1 MKNLSVDS
9 QPMSIRTW
17 FALIILALSTFTI
30 VTTELAPIG
39 LLTPMAKGL
48 NQSESMIGLTV
59 TLYAWVGAISA
70 ILSSLFL
77 GNLSK
82 KRLLLV
88 LTLIILVSNSLC
100 ATVENYHWLLVARVI
115 GALAHGAFWAM
126 IGATAVSLVP
136 ARFIGLATSIVFGG
150 VSAASVFGVPLSN
163 YIGLNVGWR
172 LAFWLMSLLSLVAL
186 VGIALVVPKVKAS
199 SALGLQALATVLRSS
214 ALWRI
219 YAATLL
225 AITAHFAAFTFIE
238 PWLHSVGSV
247 SSSMIPVMLFVFGIA
262 GLAGNFITGIF
273 IDKWLKPLV
282 ALSVVLIAATLLT
295 LGQIGNFLSGS
306 EILVL
311 VIVWGLAVSGI
322 FVGFQTWV
330 LRLAGDNAFPA
341 SAIYVSFFNAAIG
354 CGALAGA
361 WLVSW
366 FSMTVLLMIA
376 GVAIALS
383 LLLVAMI
390 PVNAEQTT
398 ALAEEAL

>member
-1 MKNLSVDS
+1 MKNLSDDN
-9 QPMSIRTW
+9 QPLGIKTW
-17 FALIILALSTFTI
+17 LALVILALSTFTI

-39 LLTPMAKGL
+39 LLTPMAEGL
-48 NQSESMIGLTV
+48 HQSESMIGLTV

-70 ILSSLFL
+70 LLSSLFL
-77 GNLSK
+77 GNLPK
-82 KRLLLV
+82 KPLLLV
-88 LTLIILVSNSLC
+88 LTFIILVSNSLC
-100 ATVENYHWLLVARVI
+100 ATVDNYHWLLAARVV

-172 LAFWLMSLLSLVAL
+172 PAFWLMSLLSVIAL
-186 VGIALVVPKVKAS
+186 AGISLVVPRVKAS
-199 SALGLQALATVLRSS
+199 SALGLEALGRVLRSA

-238 PWLHSVGSV
+238 PWLHSVTALTSG
-247 SSSMIPVMLFVFGIA
+247 MIPAMLFVFGIA
-262 GLAGNFITGIF
+262 GLAGNFVTGIF
-273 IDKWLKPLV
+273 IDKWLKPMVL
-282 ALSVVLIAATLLT
+282 LSVVLIAITLLT
-295 LGQIGNFLSGS
+295 LGQIGNNLTAS
-306 EILVL
+306 EILAL

-330 LRLAGDNAFPA
+330 LRLAGNNAFPA
-341 SAIYVSFFNAAIG
+341 SAIYVSFFNGAIG

-361 WLVSW
+361 WLVSLYNIQI
-366 FSMTVLLMIA
+366 LLMIA

-390 PVNAEQTT
+390 PVKTEQAAT
-398 ALAEEAL
+398 LAGEAS

>member
-1 MKNLSVDS
+1 MKNLSAEN
-9 QPMSIRTW
+9 QTLNIKTW
-17 FALIILALSTFTI
+17 LALVILALSTFTI

-48 NQSESMIGLTV
+48 HQSESMIGLTV

-70 ILSSLFL
+70 LLSSLFL
-77 GNLSK
+77 GNLPK
-82 KRLLLV
+82 KLLLLT

-100 ATVENYHWLLVARVI
+100 AMVENYHWLLAARVI

-163 YIGLNVGWR
+163 YIGLNAGWR
-172 LAFWLMSLLSLVAL
+172 PAFWLMSLLSVIAL

-199 SALGLQALATVLRSS
+199 SSLGLEAMGRVLRSG
-214 ALWRI
+214 ALWSI
-219 YAATLL
+219 YGATLL

-238 PWLHSVGSV
+238 PWLHSVGAV
-247 SSSMIPVMLFVFGIA
+247 TSSMIPVMLFVFGIA
-262 GLAGNFITGIF
+262 GLVGNFVTGMF
-273 IDKWLKPLV
+273 IDKWLKPMV
-282 ALSVVLIAATLLT
+282 MLSVVLIAITLLT
-295 LGQIGNFLSGS
+295 LGQIGNSLTGS
-306 EILVL
+306 EILPL

-330 LRLAGDNAFPA
+330 LRLAGENAFPA
-341 SAIYVSFFNAAIG
+341 SAIYVSFFNGAIG

-361 WLVSW
+361 WLVSLY
-366 FSMTVLLMIA
+366 SISVLLMIA
-376 GVAIALS
+376 GIAIALS

-390 PVNAEQTT
+390 PVKAEQTV
-398 ALAEEAL
+398 ALAGETS